1 MTKTPL
7 LIIHCKKDSPMV
19 TRRHFNL
26 PGITNRYSEQGN
38 PGKIVRQRRK
48 TSNGLIKIILFKKK
62 KENNIIIKGR
72 SAE

>member
-1 MTKTPL
+1 
-7 LIIHCKKDSPMV
+7 MV

-26 PGITNRYSEQGN
+26 PGITNRYNEQGN
-38 PGKIVRQRRK
+38 PEKIVSQKLK

-62 KENNIIIKGR
+62 NENNIIIKGR